1 MTKEY
6 SFFSNWRYVFG
17 EMCRYDG
24 KYPWYIALKSM
35 VTFLGPLLA
44 AVIPSVAIFLVDQK
58 ASVSVFSVVLL
69 GLVLGSFLLGVTST
83 KMDMVI
89 RKKNY
94 FVAYGPVQKKA
105 VSKVLDVDYAFLETA
120 EGKNWLTRRGAAMN
134 LTGMAGTA
142 LWTCLRRLR
151 LICWESSCIRRF

>member
-83 KMDMVI
+83 KMI
-89 RKKNY
+89 
-94 FVAYGPVQKKA
+94 
-105 VSKVLDVDYAFLETA
+105 
-120 EGKNWLTRRGAAMN
+120 W
-134 LTGMAGTA
+134 
-142 LWTCLRRLR
+142 
-151 LICWESSCIRRF
+151 

>member
-17 EMCRYDG
+17 KMCRYDG

-120 EGKNWLTRRGAAMN
+120 EGKK
-134 LTGMAGTA
+134 TG
-142 LWTCLRRLR
+142 
-151 LICWESSCIRRF
+151 

>member
-6 SFFSNWRYVFG
+6 SFFSNWPYVFG
-17 EMCRYDG
+17 ELCRYDG

-94 FVAYGPVQKKA
+94 
-105 VSKVLDVDYAFLETA
+105 S
-120 EGKNWLTRRGAAMN
+120 
-134 LTGMAGTA
+134 GMAETA